1 MKKALTINA
10 SVPLDSLPG
19 YIEGELRDSEWVV
32 TAVLW
37 PYFNDPDRAYI
48 ERMIAITPDAFKQH
62 NHG

>member
-10 SVPLDSLPG
+10 SVPLHSLER
-19 YIEGELRDSEWVV
+19 YIAEELKNSEWVV

-37 PYFNDPDRAYI
+37 PYFNDPDRAYV
-48 ERMIAITPDAFKQH
+48 ERMIAITPDTFKQH